1 MIFKV
6 PSKPLTFSGSVK
18 ENTIFVMAKQVSGK
32 RQGSA
37 QQELGCD
44 ARSHLPTLQQADVGL
59 RENVSP
65 LGNWVVQVE
74 IRASE
79 HSGNNRL
86 QEVPCFGR
94 ASGIICQT
102 QRGTYLIPGN
112 QTTKARLWDNWWKCK
127 KANYEELWCGEGVS
141 LTEKRKWIFKSVWET
156 LLGKVQAGCF

>member
-44 ARSHLPTLQQADVGL
+44 AHSHLPTLQQADVGL

-65 LGNWVVQVE
+65 LG
-74 IRASE
+74 S
-79 HSGNNRL
+79 
-86 QEVPCFGR
+86 
-94 ASGIICQT
+94 
-102 QRGTYLIPGN
+102 
-112 QTTKARLWDNWWKCK
+112 
-127 KANYEELWCGEGVS
+127 
-141 LTEKRKWIFKSVWET
+141 
-156 LLGKVQAGCF
+156 